1 VNPRQRDKAKSTRYP
16 GVRTIVPGE
25 LYVIRA
31 SWIESKTG
39 RKRSFHEQVEATSLE
54 AALEI
59 RLGRLQDAK
68 SGTAVQAVPRLL
80 VFAKSWLNSKKDEVG
95 PSTHEKYVFAVAHI
109 AERFGDF
116 FLDRITEKDILE
128 WRGELRSDYA
138 NSTINGYLRTFRT
151 MMDVAV
157 RRHRLD
163 VNPLDG
169 VKQLKESKES
179 KCLSEEELRDLLDAM
194 REVGPQWYPL
204 TLTLA
209 LTGMRPGAATALRW
223 SDIDFEKQSIIV
235 ERAHWRG
242 ILGETKTKVRRELG
256 LPPALADVLRDHRRE
271 MFSAQ
276 HPGHAAGWV
285 FASSKG
291 TLRNSG
297 CLTKPLRAACE
308 KAGIEKP
315 VSAGWFRH
323 TLSNLVRERA
333 GLHVQK
339 AITGHTTDRMAL
351 HYSDVNLNERLAV
364 VIDIES
370 KVSPQA
376 SHLAASK
383 SDEKNS
389 DFDEGSEAQ

>member
-16 GVRTIVPGE
+16 GVRTIEPGA

-31 SWIESKTG
+31 SWTDPKTG
-39 RKRSFHEQVEATSLE
+39 HKRAFHEQVRATSPKH
-54 AALEI
+54 ADQI
-59 RLGRLQDAK
+59 REDRLRDAK
-68 SGTAVQAVPRLL
+68 SGVEVEPIPHLL

-95 PSTHEKYVFAVAHI
+95 PSTHEKYVLEVAHI

-116 FLDRITEKDILE
+116 FLDRITEEDVVK
-128 WRGELRSDYA
+128 WRGELVADFA
-138 NSTINGYLRTFRT
+138 NSTINGYLRTFKA

-157 RRHRLD
+157 RRYRLD
-163 VNPLDG
+163 GNPLDG
-169 VKQLKESKES
+169 VKALPETKTS

-209 LTGMRPGAATALRW
+209 LTGMRPGAATALQW
-223 SDIDFEKQSIIV
+223 SDIDFEKQSIMV

-242 ILGETKTKVRRELG
+242 ILGTTKTDNRRELG

-308 KAGIEKP
+308 KAGIDKP

-364 VIDIES
+364 VTDIS
-370 KVSPQA
+370 RKVSRPA
-376 SHLAASK
+376 SHSGASK
-383 SDEKNS
+383 DDEKNS